1 MANVDIDFF
10 KPAPPEKRASENID
24 NLLSQFN
31 SQANNDWSIPEAVM
45 CLLLSSAV
53 ADGVFS
59 PEEQS
64 ELTALARR
72 ARTLKGLDNNKL
84 AQVNALVR
92 KRLEERPEGVK
103 EACEALP
110 GDMRLS
116 IFAHCVDIC
125 LADGVLQQPESD
137 FLNRIAGHM
146 KLSREDA
153 TNVLGVMLTKNRY

>member
-1 MANVDIDFF
+1 MADVDIDFF

-24 NLLSQFN
+24 NLLNQFN
-31 SQANNDWSIPEAVM
+31 SQASNDWAIPEAVM

-53 ADGVFS
+53 ADGTFS
-59 PEEQS
+59 AEEQA
-64 ELTALARR
+64 ELTALAKR

-84 AQVNALVR
+84 AQINSLVR
-92 KRLEERPEGVK
+92 QRLEQRPEGVR

-125 LADGVLQQPESD
+125 LADGVLQQPETD
-137 FLNRIAGHM
+137 FLNKIAAHM

-153 TNVLGVMLTKNRY
+153 TNVLSVMLTKNRY